1 MTLEALV
8 FDLYGTLLDVSS
20 LKLLCSAETGD
31 GEAVV
36 SGWRQKQLEY
46 TWLRAAMGRYEDFW
60 AVTADA
66 LDHTLERLGLSVGQD
81 GRRRMMDGWLT
92 LPAYPEVPA
101 ALARLAPWPLA
112 VLSNGSPDML
122 DRALR
127 SAGLHA
133 FFAHVLSVD
142 EVKTY
147 KPAAAVYML
156 PEHRLRLP
164 RPGILFVSSNA
175 WDAAGAKAFG
185 LRVAW
190 VNRIG
195 TPAERLGFAPDVVV
209 RDLAELAA
217 AVGR

>member
-1 MTLEALV
+1 VTVEALV
-8 FDLYGTLLDVSS
+8 FDLYGTLLDVRS
-20 LKLLCSAETGD
+20 LEHLCAAETGD
-31 GEAVV
+31 GAAVV

-66 LDHTLERLGLSVGQD
+66 LDYTLER
-81 GRRRMMDGWLT
+81 R
-92 LPAYPEVPA
+92 
-101 ALARLAPWPLA
+101 ARALA

-127 SAGLHA
+127 AAGLHEV
-133 FFAHVLSVD
+133 FAHVLSVD

-147 KPAAAVYML
+147 KPSAAVYLL
-156 PEHRLRLP
+156 PERRLRLP
-164 RPGILFVSSNA
+164 RAGILFVSSNA

-185 LRVAW
+185 LPVAW
-190 VNRIG
+190 VNRTG
-195 TPAERLGFAPDVVV
+195 APVERLGFVADVVV

-217 AVGR
+217 GMA